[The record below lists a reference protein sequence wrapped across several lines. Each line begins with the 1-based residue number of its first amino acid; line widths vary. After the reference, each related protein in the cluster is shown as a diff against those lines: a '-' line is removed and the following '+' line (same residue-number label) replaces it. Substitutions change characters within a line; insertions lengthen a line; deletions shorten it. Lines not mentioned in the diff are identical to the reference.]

1 MYAVSEFEPS
11 TQGYEALAS
20 LHRVVSPD
28 GRKETAAG
36 LEKEDAGWPRDKL
49 FKRFVATEDGGEFV
63 AEGVCFE
70 AYWQFKAGS
79 VHLHFS
85 IDPGHATERVLP
97 ALYAALLAYLD
108 QRGQRVDC
116 LSCGASEEDGARVR
130 FLRHEGFREEMRWP
144 SSELRLAEFD
154 AAAHAPYFEQIAR
167 AGIRILTLRQV
178 KAEVSDWK
186 RKLRDLRYELLLDVP
201 SPDPPTKPSMADF
214 EEQILQDPAL
224 IEEGYFVALAQDGSF
239 AGMSNLWRNDETG
252 KNLDTGLTG
261 VVRSYRRRKLGTT
274 LKLHTVRYAQAAGAE
289 TIRARNEE
297 GSLMF
302 ALNRKLGFTP
312 KPAWISLQ
320 KRYCG

>member
-1 MYAVSEFEPS
+1 MYAVREFEPNS
-11 TQGYEALAS
+11 EGYRALAS
-20 LHRVVSPD
+20 LRRVVSPE

-36 LEKEDAGWPRDKL
+36 LAKEDADWPRDKL

-108 QRGQRVDC
+108 RRGERVERI
-116 LSCGASEEDGARVR
+116 SCGASEEDGTRLR
-130 FLRHEGFREEMRWP
+130 FLRHEGFREVMRLP
-144 SSELRLAEFD
+144 SSELLLAEFSAPVD
-154 AAAHAPYFEQIAR
+154 APYPDQIAL

-178 KAEVSDWK
+178 KAEISDWK

-201 SPDPPTKPSMADF
+201 SPDPPTKPTMADF

-224 IEEGYFVALAQDGSF
+224 IEEGFFVALAEDGSF
-239 AGMSNLWRNDETG
+239 VGMSNLWRNDETG

-261 VVRSYRRRKLGTT
+261 VVRRYRRRKLGTT
-274 LKLHTVRYAQAAGAE
+274 LKLRAIRYAQSAAAE

-297 GSLMF
+297 GSLMY
-302 ALNRKLGFTP
+302 ALNRKLGFKP

-320 KRYCG
+320 KRVRG